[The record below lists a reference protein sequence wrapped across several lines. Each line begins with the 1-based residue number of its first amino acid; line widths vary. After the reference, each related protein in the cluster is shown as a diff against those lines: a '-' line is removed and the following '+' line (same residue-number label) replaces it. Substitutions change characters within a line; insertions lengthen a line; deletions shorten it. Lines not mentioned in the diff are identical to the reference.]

1 MEYQKV
7 INLLDDTA
15 NQPSKF
21 WTRNWGKIND
31 ESRGTYS
38 KGNQSKFKTS
48 MIRSNLCGYSDAY
61 ILVSV
66 TIKIRGEW
74 DNDAAKR
81 AGGRIK
87 GVIFKN
93 CASFTGC
100 ISNITK

>member
-1 MEYQKV
+1 MNREERIAKV
-7 INLLDDTA
+7 TKVNLKL
-15 NQPSKF
+15 Q
-21 WTRNWGKIND
+21 WLG
-31 ESRGTYS
+31 
-38 KGNQSKFKTS
+38 
-48 MIRSNLCGYSDAY
+48 GYSDAY